1 MFAHLVLLSC
11 TAAPSESACI
21 SLLSGHWTLTGQET
35 IWKPASYPRWHSF
48 LWILDIV
55 MTCDYNLNNRGANE
69 SGVYSDIPFISSL
82 SCAHACVPQ
91 LYFQA
96 TSVLIME
103 SLTLMAFDLCDF
115 YVISFYY
122 LRLERRSCACLSAA
136 VCAFKNK
143 RRKHHHDSTKNCVC
157 ARVCTCV
164 CAFVPLVCKTLLPQ
178 KSLS

>member
-1 MFAHLVLLSC
+1 MVGTAHSCVRSSGSALLHSC
-11 TAAPSESACI
+11 PLRV
-21 SLLSGHWTLTGQET
+21 SLYFPFKWPLDSDRTGNHM
-35 IWKPASYPRWHSF
+35 KASFLPRWHSF

-69 SGVYSDIPFISSL
+69 SGLLGYPFISSL
-82 SCAHACVPQ
+82 SCAHTCAPQ

-122 LRLERRSCACLSAA
+122 LRSERRSCAFLSAA
-136 VCAFKNK
+136 CAFKNK

-157 ARVCTCV
+157 AHVCTCV
-164 CAFVPLVCKTLLPQ
+164 CACVHLCL
-178 KSLS
+178 